1 MGAEK
6 ISVCLFSYRQQ
17 LCRYFLAIGEIRRI
31 TRRLIRIILPVWNMN
46 TGETMRNKRDL
57 WLRQVLPVVPS
68 RHHARNVAH
77 TIRWVLMVNG
87 HCARHFSSHL
97 PSAS

>member
-31 TRRLIRIILPVWNMN
+31 TRRLMRIILPVWNIN
-46 TGETMRNKRDL
+46 TGETLRSKRDL
-57 WLRQVLPVVPS
+57 WLRQVLPVVTFRRHPEDAAS
-68 RHHARNVAH
+68 R
-77 TIRWVLMVNG
+77 IRRPFTVKGPPYHPTVFRFLT
-87 HCARHFSSHL
+87 F
-97 PSAS
+97 